1 MINTTIETI
10 TPEIARSYLEHN
22 RRNRKVKPRQV
33 ESLSRDIKRG
43 KFYLTHQGIA
53 FDESGAL
60 VDGQHRLLASLM
72 ANLPITVMVSRD
84 MPTECVNAIDRG
96 ETRSVCDVMNIAH
109 KNERSALKD
118 KRIVSALS
126 QLVRC
131 NYKNLKLSTSE
142 TAALYD
148 ALSAAVD
155 SVYDI
160 VTQCAAYHRMN
171 APIIAAAIAAVKSGV
186 EAQTV
191 AKFFGVICK
200 ADISGCDDLNI
211 QAALNWQRQLDAAR
225 AKHITID
232 RRKLYSGTQNAIW
245 HFSQNTSVTSI
256 KAPNTLR
263 YDLRDI
269 VVSVLEN
276 RSN

>member
-1 MINTTIETI
+1 MISTTIETI
-10 TPEIARSYLEHN
+10 TPEVARSYLEHN

-43 KFYLTHQGIA
+43 NFYLTHQGIA
-53 FDESGAL
+53 FDESGTL

-72 ANLPITVMVSRD
+72 ANLPITVMVSRNV
-84 MPTECVNAIDRG
+84 PVECVNAIDRG

-109 KNERSALKD
+109 QNERSALKD

-131 NYKNLKLSTSE
+131 NYKSLKLSTSE

-148 ALSAAVD
+148 TLSSAVD

-160 VTQCAAYHRMN
+160 VTQCTAYRRAN
-171 APIIAAAIAAVKSGV
+171 APMIAATIAATASGV
-186 EAQTV
+186 EAQTIE
-191 AKFFGVICK
+191 KFFGVICK
-200 ADISGCDDLNI
+200 ADISGCDGLNI
-211 QAALNWQRQLDAAR
+211 QAALNWQRQLDTAR

-256 KAPNTLR
+256 KVPNTLR
-263 YDLRDI
+263 YDLRNI
-269 VVSVLEN
+269 IANVLED
-276 RSN
+276 RDA